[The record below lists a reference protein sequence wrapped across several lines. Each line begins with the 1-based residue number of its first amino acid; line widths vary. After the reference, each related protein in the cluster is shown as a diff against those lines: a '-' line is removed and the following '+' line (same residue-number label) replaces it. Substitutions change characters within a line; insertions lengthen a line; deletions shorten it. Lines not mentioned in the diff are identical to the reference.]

1 MTITSTTTAGSVPL
15 SRDKAGGLFGQTM
28 GLVALT
34 AAVFAL
40 GAYVGRDTSG
50 LTGIVCFLLAFAV
63 LLAMNAAAQRSVQLA
78 VGLLFGFGLLMGLA
92 VAPTL
97 RYYLDADPQAVW
109 QAGGATALFIAG
121 FGAAGYATRRDLS
134 GLARSLFWALVA
146 LIGFGIVL
154 VFVQIPGGAL
164 IYAIAGLV
172 IFAGLTAFDFQR
184 LRRTKDIR
192 TAPLLAA
199 SIFLDV
205 LNVFLLFLS
214 FLGRDG

>member
-15 SRDKAGGLFGQTM
+15 SRDKAGGLFGRTM

-50 LTGIVCFLLAFAV
+50 LTGIVCFVLAFGV
-63 LLAMNAAAQRSVQLA
+63 LLAMNAAVQRSVQLA
-78 VGLLFGFGLLMGLA
+78 IGLLFGFGLLMGLA

-154 VFVQIPGGAL
+154 LFVQIPGGSL

-172 IFAGLTAFDFQR
+172 IFAGLTMFDFQR
-184 LRRTKDIR
+184 LRRIEDIR

-214 FLGRDG
+214 VFSRGE